1 MNRISPWFI
10 FVAGFGLSLIFCA
23 LGAAFYGLVVGL

>member
-1 MNRISPWFI
+1 MPKLSPWFL